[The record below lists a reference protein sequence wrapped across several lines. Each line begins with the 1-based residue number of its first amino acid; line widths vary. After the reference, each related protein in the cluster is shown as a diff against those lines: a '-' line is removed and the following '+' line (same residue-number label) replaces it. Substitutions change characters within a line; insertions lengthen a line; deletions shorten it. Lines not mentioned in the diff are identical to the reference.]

1 MANEFAGTIVQP
13 EEAATANEF
22 IRSRLSPAAKAALKR
37 RGVVVPEEPIAETAS
52 AGGDTAQKVLA
63 QQGFQGQIVE
73 VDQTPPLSEAALAT
87 GQGVAAGAV
96 KGPLSA
102 ATAGAGA
109 ASGVA
114 IGAMTGPLAPVAVPV
129 LGVAGLVAGALAGNR
144 AGEVIQENLAKVS
157 VNGTPLTFKNIE
169 SVPYNLRPYAVAGE
183 SFGASV
189 MISGAPYVFSR
200 AGVRF
205 ADNLAGRFLN
215 GVIHSAEQAP
225 VKFALQEGTMA
236 FGAAYGAGLA
246 EAYFPGQPG
255 VRFGAELAGGF
266 LNPARTAVGV
276 STWATDKFHR
286 LMRILPG
293 RVGEAAVEGGASGY
307 VNTLLRSYGEDPEKI
322 IAQLRSPDAVLN
334 SLPLTPGQKIN
345 SPALL
350 ALEHK
355 LAKNSAEFG
364 DDARKMATEAL
375 TLIKNQI
382 KVLSHSGD
390 PQALKI
396 AAELQDQYFATLLHD
411 DMEKA
416 ANRVTDALAALK
428 PDDPISRADF
438 GRQINRILDESMS
451 TVRAAEKEL
460 WSQVDGS
467 TPVDVENVTQRAGE
481 LRDRLL
487 EVERLPKVV
496 EDELA
501 FWAAKAEENPG
512 QPVTDVGRLLIFRSR
527 MLALSREASAK
538 NDWADASIYGALA
551 EAALDDLTANADMVT
566 GGAIDA
572 ARNFSRQLHETFSQT
587 FAGDVL
593 KRADEGGLRLPPELV
608 AQRALA
614 SGAELGEL
622 QFRQLSE
629 AAAMAGEE
637 QLSRMLKVQ
646 QDTLRFAA
654 NQLFIDGTV
663 NAKRLLRFRTQNREL
678 LARFPDL
685 DRQLKD
691 VDSAQKFF
699 EDTQSQ
705 VKATQKSIKE
715 DAAFAKLI
723 GGEDPADAVGRVIQG
738 QNPIMELGALQ
749 TFARQSDAAKGPGVD
764 EAQRGLQSAVLNWL
778 YDKAVDRQGDFSFAA
793 YQQLLDRP
801 VTPSAPPLKD
811 VLVNAG
817 VMKQDVLDQAQ
828 TFLKRAA
835 ELEAAMASGRRL
847 DTVDLGDDMVF
858 DTVARV
864 IGAKLG
870 AYTPGRH
877 SLIAQAAGARLSRQ
891 VLDQLPQKKI
901 RELISEMAKN
911 PELMAMILEKG
922 GSYQIKQQRA
932 LQLNAFLIQAGLL
945 AGWEDQQ

>member
-1 MANEFAGTIVQP
+1 MADNYDFLLDVPEPGATSAKVLEEQGNPYGFLLDVPQEQTPSFTEAGTAV
-13 EEAATANEF
+13 
-22 IRSRLSPAAKAALKR
+22 
-37 RGVVVPEEPIAETAS
+37 
-52 AGGDTAQKVLA
+52 
-63 QQGFQGQIVE
+63 
-73 VDQTPPLSEAALAT
+73 
-87 GQGVAAGAV
+87 GQGMTAGAV
-96 KGPLSA
+96 KGATTGTTA
-102 ATAGAGA
+102 AAGA
-109 ASGVA
+109 ASGAA
-114 IGAMTGPLAPVAVPV
+114 IGALTGPLAPVAVPV
-129 LGVAGLVAGALAGNR
+129 LGVVGFGVGAWAGNR
-144 AGEVIQENLAKVS
+144 AGEAIQENLAKVPLYPGS
-157 VNGTPLTFKNIE
+157 EQTLTFKNME
-169 SVPYNLRPYAVAGE
+169 SVPYNLRPYAAAGE
-183 SFGASV
+183 TFGGSV
-189 MISGAPYVFSR
+189 PFAAAPYVLSR
-200 AGVRF
+200 AGIRF
-205 ADNLAGRFLN
+205 ADDLAGRFLN
-215 GVIHSAEQAP
+215 GVIHSAERAP
-225 VKFALQEGTMA
+225 VKFAAQEATMA
-236 FGAAYGAGLA
+236 FGAAYGAGVA
-246 EAYFPGQPG
+246 EAYAPGSPIARMG
-255 VRFGAELAGGF
+255 GEIVGGF
-266 LNPARTAVGV
+266 LNPARTAIGVG
-276 STWATDKFHR
+276 TWATDKFHR
-286 LMRILPG
+286 IMRVMPG
-293 RVGEAAVEGGASGY
+293 RIGEAAVESGASGY
-307 VNTLLRSYGEDPEKI
+307 VNKLLQAYGEDPEQI
-322 IAQLRSPDAVLN
+322 IARLRLPDPVLAN
-334 SLPLTPGQKIN
+334 MPLTPGQKIN
-345 SPALL
+345 SAALL

-355 LAKNSAEFG
+355 LIQNSTEFG
-364 DDARKMATEAL
+364 DDAKTMATEAL
-375 TLIKNQI
+375 TLLQNQI

-396 AAELQDQYFATLLHD
+396 AAELQDQYFATLLHN

-438 GRQINRILDESMS
+438 GRQINRVLDES
-451 TVRAAEKEL
+451 TTAARAAEKEL
-460 WSQVDGS
+460 WAQVDGDL
-467 TPVDVENVTQRAGE
+467 PMNVENITQRAGE

-501 FWAAKAEENPG
+501 FWASKAEEAPG
-512 QPVTDVGRLLIFRSR
+512 QPVTNVSRLLTFRSR
-527 MLALSREASAK
+527 MLKLSREAAADNKWS
-538 NDWADASIYGALA
+538 DASIYGALA

-572 ARNFSRQLHETFSQT
+572 ARNFSRQFHETFSQT

-608 AQRALA
+608 AQRAFA

-622 QFRQLSE
+622 QFRQLAE

-637 QLSRMLKVQ
+637 QLSRMIKVQ

-663 NAKRLLRFRTQNREL
+663 NATRLLKFRTNNREL
-678 LARFPDL
+678 LARFPEL
-685 DRQLKD
+685 DEQLKD
-691 VDSAQKFF
+691 VQSAQKFF

-738 QNPIMELGALQ
+738 QNPIMELGGMMTL
-749 TFARQSDAAKGPGVD
+749 ARSADSQAGKPGTPFVNFSGGA
-764 EAQRGLQSAVLNWL
+764 ESGMQSAVLNWL

-817 VMKQDVLDQAQ
+817 VMKQDVADQILS
-828 TFLKRAA
+828 FLTRAA

-847 DTVDLGDDMVF
+847 DTVNLGDDMVF
-858 DTVARV
+858 DTAARV

-901 RELISEMAKN
+901 KELITAMAKD
-911 PELMAMILEKG
+911 PELMALILEKG
-922 GSYQIKQQRA
+922 GTYQIKQQRA
-932 LQLNAFLIQAGLL
+932 LQLNAFLLQAGLL
-945 AGWEDQQ
+945 TGWEEQQ